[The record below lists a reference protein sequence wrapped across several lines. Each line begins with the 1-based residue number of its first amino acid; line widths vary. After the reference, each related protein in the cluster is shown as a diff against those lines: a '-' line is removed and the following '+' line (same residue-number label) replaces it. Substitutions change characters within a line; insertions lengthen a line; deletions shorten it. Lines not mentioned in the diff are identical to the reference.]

1 MTMFFVLLWF
11 LLGLSLGIAAGLIPG
26 LHPNTV
32 LTLSV
37 AFSFLGGLGPLGAL
51 AFVVSMS
58 MGNSVMNFIPSIFI
72 GAPEPDSCL
81 SVLPGHRMLMEGR
94 GYDAL
99 RLTVIGGLGVC
110 GLTAA
115 ALPFLLWALPAVY
128 QCTKGYMLWLLLA
141 VVGLLFAQEGRGRLP
156 ATAAIFIVSG
166 ITGWLLLQSFPEED
180 VLFPAFTGLFGI
192 PVALSGVARRASF
205 PKQKKAGKAR
215 CKWLKGTVAGWLAGL
230 FVGIL
235 PGIGP
240 AQAGVLASR
249 ALRGNEKDFLV
260 ALGGIGSAN
269 MVFTFIALH
278 SLGKTRSGA
287 AWALSQ
293 AMGSVTL
300 WEVAFAVAIALV
312 SCVISSLFALRAGK
326 MFLSA
331 MERADYRKLNVA
343 VLGFMAVLVA
353 ALAGPGGLLIASACT
368 LIGLACGR
376 LGVKKMHMMGFL
388 MLPTMLYFAGAA

>member
-1 MTMFFVLLWF
+1 MAMVFILLWF

-32 LTLSV
+32 LTLAV

-58 MGNSVMNFIPSIFI
+58 MSNSVINFIPSIFI

-81 SVLPGHRMLMEGR
+81 SVLPGHRMLLEGR
-94 GYDAL
+94 GFEAL
-99 RLTVIGGLGVC
+99 RLAVIGGLGVC
-110 GLTAA
+110 FLTAA
-115 ALPFLLWALPAVY
+115 ALPLLLWALPAIY
-128 QCTKGYMLWLLLA
+128 QGTRGYMLWLLIA

-156 ATAAIFIVSG
+156 ATAAIFAASG
-166 ITGWLLLQSFPEED
+166 IAGWLLLQSFPEEV

-192 PVALSGVARRASF
+192 PVALAGAARRASF
-205 PKQKKAGKAR
+205 PKQKKAGKAA

-293 AMGSVTL
+293 VMGSVTL

-312 SCVISSLFALRAGK
+312 SCVISSFFALRAGR
-326 MFLSA
+326 LLLGA
-331 MERADYRKLNVA
+331 MERTDYRKLNVA
-343 VLGFMAVLVA
+343 VLALMAVLLA
-353 ALAGPGGLLIASACT
+353 ALAGPGGILIASACT

-388 MLPTMLYFAGAA
+388 MLPTMIYFAGAA